1 LPTITPP
8 GNFPTASL
16 RRRADSTRARWA
28 QDGYERLPRARKHT
42 EASLRS
48 LRHATS
54 APDRR
59 EGVSAPPTPA
69 DVLAAVPTWTSRKSM
84 IRVIRA
90 LSAQPY
96 VIELC
101 RRAGVSPET
110 WRSIVTNDA
119 IDADT
124 ATGRGLRTSQT
135 VAAAR
140 VNRGE
145 KQVQRA
151 RSIAI
156 KLGIMVEVYR
166 ARELSKAER
175 LALTAEHPGHKQ
187 RGLANVYHLT
197 VCGPRQR
204 ARIGVPQPGQ
214 FAQVGP
220 HSYANVHLPP
230 EGGLSLLTH
239 LLDLLPLTAAAA
251 AEEAE
256 PPPAA
261 QHQRRRLPGMAL
273 AFEVLAHPG
282 LAILLD
288 GVRPGTIAAQLAPYR
303 AGGWHG
309 HALAVALLTEADRLG
324 IITWEP
330 ARSPWALLKVLL
342 SRIDPVAD
350 VHLGVGVAVDE
361 HAPPGRPPRPE
372 PCGGPDCDGYGWI
385 NLVDERGYAAAR
397 PCPDCAPNVRSTWVD
412 ELAAEAG
419 VDENG
424 EPPF

>member
-1 LPTITPP
+1 VLPTVTPHADFWP
-8 GNFPTASL
+8 ASG
-16 RRRADSTRARWA
+16 RRRASSSTSWA
-28 QDGYERLPRARKHT
+28 QDAYERLPRARKHS

-48 LRHATS
+48 LRRATS
-54 APDRR
+54 APQRR
-59 EGVSAPPTPA
+59 DGISAPPTPA
-69 DVLAAVPTWTSRKSM
+69 DVLAAVPAWTSRKTM
-84 IRVIRA
+84 IRVIRV
-90 LSAQPY
+90 LSAQPH

-101 RRAGVSPET
+101 RRTGVSPDT
-110 WRSIVTNDA
+110 WRSIITNDA
-119 IDADT
+119 LDADT

-151 RSIAI
+151 RAIAV

-175 LALTAEHPGHKQ
+175 LALIAEHPGHKQ

-204 ARIGVPQPGQ
+204 ARIGVPRPGQ

-220 HSYANVHLPP
+220 HSYPNVHLPP

-239 LLDLLPLTAAAA
+239 LMKILPLAAADA

-261 QHQRRRLPGMAL
+261 RHRRRRRPGMAI

-282 LAILLD
+282 LTILLD

-309 HALAVALLTEADRLG
+309 HALAVALLTEVDRLG

-330 ARSPWALLKVLL
+330 ARSPWALVKVLL
-342 SRIDPVAD
+342 SRIDPAAD
-350 VHLGVGVAVDE
+350 VPLGVGINDQA
-361 HAPPGRPPRPE
+361 HTPASRPTRPE
-372 PCGGPDCDGYGWI
+372 PCGGPDCDGCGWI
-385 NLVDERGYAAAR
+385 NLVDERGYATAR
-397 PCPDCAPNVRSTWVD
+397 PCPDCAPSVRSTWVD
-412 ELAAEAG
+412 ELPAGAG

-424 EPPF
+424 DPPF